1 MLLVL
6 FGPPGS
12 GKGTQSDLLMKTGQF
27 AHISTGDLLR
37 NEVAAKTEI
46 GNLVNDIMSR
56 GEFPSDDIIMNL
68 VEKQLDQHSGKQ
80 IICDGFP
87 RTMNQVLAFNT
98 LIGVKRENVGLVVNL
113 NVDLNQLI
121 ERISGRYSC
130 KECGA
135 VYHDTNKRP
144 LKDGVCDRCGGVE
157 FIRRKDDQPEVLE
170 NRVRTYLDQTQAV
183 CDYYRQKG
191 LVKDLDAS
199 KDPESVNNDLKSCLI
214 QAGFIL

>member
-1 MLLVL
+1 MILVL

-12 GKGTQSDLLMKTGQF
+12 GKGTQSDLLRDSGHF
-27 AHISTGDLLR
+27 VHVSTGDLLR
-37 NEVAAKTEI
+37 SEVAAETDI
-46 GNLVNDIMSR
+46 GVVVRDIMSR
-56 GEFPSDDIIMNL
+56 GEFPGDDLIMNL
-68 VEKQLDQHSGKQ
+68 VGKQLDLHEGKQ
-80 IICDGFP
+80 IIFDGFP

-98 LIGVKRENVGLVVNL
+98 LLGVKKENVGLVVNL
-113 NVDLNQLI
+113 NVDLNRLV

-144 LKDGVCDRCGGVE
+144 LKDGVCDRCGGRE
-157 FIRRKDDQPEVLE
+157 FVRRADDQADVLE
-170 NRVRTYLDQTQAV
+170 KRVKTYLDQTQAV

-199 KDPESVNNDLKSCLI
+199 KDPVSVNNDLKSCLA
-214 QAGFIL
+214 QAGFII

>member
-1 MLLVL
+1 MILVL

-12 GKGTQSDLLMKTGQF
+12 GKGTQSDMLRNSGRF
-27 AHISTGDLLR
+27 VHISTGDLLR
-37 NEVAAKTEI
+37 NEVTAGTEI
-46 GNLVNDIMSR
+46 GGIVKDIMSR
-56 GEFPSDDIIMNL
+56 GEFPSDDIIMSL
-68 VEKQLDQHSGKQ
+68 VEKQLDRHEGEQ

-98 LIGVKRENVGLVVNL
+98 LLSVKRENVGLVVNL
-113 NVDLNQLI
+113 NVDLSQLI

-144 LKDGVCDRCGGVE
+144 LEDGVCDRCGGLE
-157 FIRRKDDQPEVLE
+157 FLRRNDDQPAVLE

-199 KDPESVNNDLKSCLI
+199 KDPVSVNNDLKSCLT
-214 QAGFIL
+214 QAGFII